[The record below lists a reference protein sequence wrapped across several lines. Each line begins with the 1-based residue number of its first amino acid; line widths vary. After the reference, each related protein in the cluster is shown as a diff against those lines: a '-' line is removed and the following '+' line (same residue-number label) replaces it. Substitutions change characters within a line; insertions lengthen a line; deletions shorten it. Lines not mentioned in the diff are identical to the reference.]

1 MSDTG
6 ALIGKLLGGALGTAI
21 APGAGTMIGSSI
33 GGSIGGSIGN
43 KGGGGGSSGG
53 SGGSAKGNLSS
64 IVGLMQSMQGG
75 SLKRKADAYMPPLVD
90 ANQAA
95 FLSELNQKR
104 KSIETGAD
112 FSAGMNA
119 LNASN
124 AGTNDAIIRNS
135 GGDVGGTIQAL
146 LQSERATGDAKNN
159 LLAQGANEQMGY
171 NSMYGEF
178 LNKVAA
184 RKMQL
189 QLYKSQQARAEW
201 AAKQKD
207 ANANMMAGAAS
218 LTPGGGTNTAGMS
231 TPAGQ
236 NQDYSQMLQ
245 GIMNKTAGMG
255 GGMSAPGE
263 GVEGEA
269 GGTGS
274 NLMEGLA

>member
-1 MSDTG
+1 MIPPQ
-6 ALIGKLLGGALGTAI
+6 LIALGI
-21 APGAGTMIGSSI
+21 QLGSSLLSKKSN
-33 GGSIGGSIGN
+33 GGSGQGTGGGMM
-43 KGGGGGSSGG
+43 GGGGAGG
-53 SGGSAKGNLSS
+53 GGAAKGAFSLAT
-64 IVGLMQSMQGG
+64 GLIQDLQAHK
-75 SLKRKADAYMPPLVD
+75 LKKEANSAMPPLVD

-112 FSAGMNA
+112 YAAGMNA

-135 GGDVGGTIQAL
+135 GGDVGGTVQAL
-146 LQSERATGDAKNN
+146 LQSERATSDAKNN

-178 LNKVAA
+178 LNKIAA

-207 ANANMMAGAAS
+207 ANANMMAGATS
-218 LTPGGGTNTAGMS
+218 FIPGGGGMHMGGG
-231 TPAGQ
+231 TTGAPAGQ
-236 NQDYSQMLQ
+236 NADYSQILQ
-245 GIMNKTAGMG
+245 GMMNKTAGM

-274 NLMEGLA
+274 NLMQGMA